1 MNFKYS
7 KHPEQGNLILTD
19 FNCASFK
26 NRLGTGEFYKIIW
39 ARDTNVTIGIDGY
52 SVILEKD
59 HVLFCTPLNSIQ
71 LAPFLNGVTSLIFDR
86 EFYCIRDHDHEV
98 SCNGFLFLGSS
109 APAMV
114 KLTEKERKSFELLF
128 MFFEEEFENND
139 HVQGEMLR
147 ALLKRL
153 LIKSVRLL
161 KNNLV
166 EPEME
171 QSSIDIIRQYNLLV
185 EAHFREKHK
194 VVEYADLLNK
204 SPKTL
209 SNLFARYNNKTPLQV
224 INDRIIIEAR
234 KLLLLSDKSSK
245 EIAYSLGFNE
255 ASHFSKFFKNK
266 EGVSPINFKNKNLTS
281 F

>member
-7 KHPEQGNLILTD
+7 KHPEQGSLVLTD
-19 FNCASFK
+19 FNCASFE
-26 NRLGTGEFYKIIW
+26 NRLGTGDFYKIIW
-39 ARDTNVTIGIDGY
+39 AKDGDVTIGIDGY
-52 SVILEKD
+52 SVQLEKD

-71 LAPFLNGVTSLIFDR
+71 LAPYLNGVTSLIFDR

-114 KLTEKERKSFELLF
+114 SLTDKERKSFELLF
-128 MFFEEEFENND
+128 MFFEEEFKNSD
-139 HVQGEMLR
+139 HIQGEMLR

-161 KNNLV
+161 KKNLV

-171 QSSIDIIRQYNLLV
+171 QPSIDIIRQYNLLV

-194 VVEYADLLNK
+194 VLDYAELLNK
-204 SPKTL
+204 TPKTL
-209 SNLFARYNNKTPLQV
+209 SNLFARYNSKTPLQV
-224 INDRIIIEAR
+224 INDRIIIEAK

-255 ASHFSKFFKNK
+255 ASHFSKFFKNSV
-266 EGVSPINFKNKNLTS
+266 GVSPVNFKKNTLTVH
-281 F
+281 